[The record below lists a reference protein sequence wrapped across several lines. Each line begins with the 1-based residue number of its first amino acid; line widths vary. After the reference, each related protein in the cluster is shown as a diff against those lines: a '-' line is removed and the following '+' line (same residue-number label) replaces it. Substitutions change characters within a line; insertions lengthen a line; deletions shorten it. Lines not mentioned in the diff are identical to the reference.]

1 MGYDVDTSAP
11 ATAIGDVAVSGT
23 TARVTFSSEAGAR
36 FECSL
41 DNGPFQACTSP
52 RDYTG
57 LSAGSHTVRV
67 RAIDQVGN
75 VGAAVERS
83 FVITSTDT
91 TAPKVRPKPRTVYVS
106 NKGRLK
112 VSLRCPSLRSAAGS
126 CIRIR
131 YRGKTVASKAVTV
144 RGGTSKT
151 VTLKLEAVGAH
162 GAESEQPAARDGG
175 HEGSGRSGELGH
187 NDDQAQAPGVTRTR
201 VHRAAECS
209 NGALGSRN
217 QLPV

>member
-1 MGYDVDTSAP
+1 MTVGYDVDTAAP
-11 ATAIGDVAVSGT
+11 ATAIGGVAVSGT

-75 VGAAVERS
+75 VGAAVERT
-83 FVITSTDT
+83 FVIPSTDT

-112 VSLRCPSLRSAAGS
+112 VSLRCPSHEIR
-126 CIRIR
+126 CRIVIRIR
-131 YRGKTVASKAVTV
+131 YRGRTVASKAVTV

-151 VTLKLEAVGAH
+151 VTLKLKPSARTALNRNSRLRVTAVTR
-162 GAESEQPAARDGG
+162 ARDAAG
-175 HEGSGRSGELGH
+175 
-187 NDDQAQAPGVTRTR
+187 NAATTTTRLKL
-201 VHRAAECS
+201 RA
-209 NGALGSRN
+209 
-217 QLPV
+217 